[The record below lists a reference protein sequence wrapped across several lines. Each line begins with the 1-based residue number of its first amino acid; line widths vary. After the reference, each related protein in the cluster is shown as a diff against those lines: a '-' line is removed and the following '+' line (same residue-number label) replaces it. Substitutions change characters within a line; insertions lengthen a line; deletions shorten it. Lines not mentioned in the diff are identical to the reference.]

1 MADDAPIFVVVDDEP
16 TGIPPRQP
24 FAPLEVAAPA
34 AAGRGAGGAPLTP
47 APPLAAAPHTP
58 PHAWSAKAVGRASLD
73 GTAEFDD
80 IEPVRRAAGRTSGE
94 QAAPLSRVPRR
105 RRRAR

>member
-16 TGIPPRQP
+16 AAPRQP

-34 AAGRGAGGAPLTP
+34 AAGRGAGGAAPLPP
-47 APPLAAAPHTP
+47 APLAAAPH
-58 PHAWSAKAVGRASLD
+58 AWPAKGVGRASLD
-73 GTAEFDD
+73 GTGEFDD
-80 IEPVRRAAGRTSGE
+80 IEPVRRAAGGERRSKHSGVRRR
-94 QAAPLSRVPRR
+94 SRCRRR